1 VKIFRFITAAALV
14 GAAAYV
20 ANKSVKQTK
29 EAYRR
34 AAEEEIKSRDWGNKQ
49 IYIIGGGIASLA
61 AAAYLVRDCNFKG
74 ENIHIIESGCSVGGE
89 FACVGS
95 AESGFISRGAV
106 LWPDS
111 SENFFELMKSVPS
124 VEAPQRSVAEEIY
137 NFKQGHPV
145 NAKARLVSGGVIA
158 DLSSLDLDGDDRTAL
173 LKLLFADEKNLSDLR
188 IDQWFGEHFF
198 ATDFWYLWESTFR
211 IRRWDSLAEFRRQI
225 KRYVGF
231 LPDLTTMSGRM
242 ETPYDFGESVIE
254 PLKAYLEKYDVDFI
268 TGAKVV
274 NLEFAPAEECCCDI
288 CCPESEECAEDEGC
302 PDDCNCEECCPEGE
316 ESAEDEGCAD
326 DCNCEDCCPEG
337 EECAEDEGC
346 PDDCNCEDCCPEGE
360 ECAKDEGCPNDCNC
374 EDCCPEGEECAEDE
388 GCPDDCNCE
397 ECCPEGEECA
407 EDEGCPDDCNCED
420 CCPDDELKEKVEE
433 AAEKITE
440 AAEAVF
446 DKASEFAEKAAEAAD
461 KAADVAMKFAAK
473 AAETAGNVADRIR
486 EEVVSDRNDKK
497 ESADSNTG
505 EANCKAAAS
514 ITVTA
519 IVLEDGRTITL
530 NPDDLCIMT
539 ACHGTG
545 AAMYGASDA
554 PAFKETES
562 NSSLWEKIAEGRPS
576 LGEPHRFFSDIKG
589 SAVETFTVTS
599 RGNKLVKLFENL
611 SGNIP
616 GSGGMTTIKDC
627 EWLLSATVPAQPR
640 FKKQDIGTTVI
651 YGYGLY
657 PENIGTY
664 VRKPMKDCT
673 GLEILYELV
682 CQLQWA
688 DRWEEIKADVI
699 SVIPVYLPYA
709 EAALLPRGEKTRP
722 AVIPE
727 GSTNLALIGR
737 YTELPLDTASQIEYS
752 VRSARTAVYRLMN
765 YRRGVEPVKQKLLK
779 PDALAKALQAIFK

>member
-1 VKIFRFITAAALV
+1 MKIFRFITAAALV

-288 CCPESEECAEDEGC
+288 CCPD
-302 PDDCNCEECCPEGE
+302 
-316 ESAEDEGCAD
+316 
-326 DCNCEDCCPEG
+326 
-337 EECAEDEGC
+337 
-346 PDDCNCEDCCPEGE
+346 GE
-360 ECAKDEGCPNDCNC
+360 ECAK
-374 EDCCPEGEECAEDE
+374 DE

-407 EDEGCPDDCNCED
+407 EDKGCPDDCCRDD

-505 EANCKAAAS
+505 EACRKAAAS
-514 ITVTA
+514 IAVTA
-519 IVLEDGRTITL
+519 IILEDGRTITL

-737 YTELPLDTASQIEYS
+737 YTELPLDTASQVEYS

-779 PDALAKALQAIFK
+779 PDTLAKALQAIFK

>member
-1 VKIFRFITAAALV
+1 MKIFRLITAAALV

-34 AAEEEIKSRDWGNKQ
+34 AAEDEIKSRDWGNKQ

-74 ENIHIIESGCSVGGE
+74 ENIHIIESGDKVGGE

-124 VEAPQRSVAEEIY
+124 VEAPQRSAAEEIY
-137 NFKQGHPV
+137 NFRQGHPV

-158 DLSSLDLDGDDRTAL
+158 DLSSLELDADDRTAL
-173 LKLLFADEKNLSDLR
+173 LKLLFADEKSLSDLR

-198 ATDFWYLWESTFR
+198 TTDFWYLWESTFR

-225 KRYVGF
+225 KRYVDF
-231 LPDLTTMSGRM
+231 LPDLASMSSRM

-268 TGAKVV
+268 TGAKAV
-274 NLEFAPAEECCCDI
+274 NLEFAPVEECCCDI
-288 CCPESEECAEDEGC
+288 CCPESEECAED
-302 PDDCNCEECCPEGE
+302 DCCPEGCCCE
-316 ESAEDEGCAD
+316 ECRTEGEECAEDEGCAEG
-326 DCNCEDCCPEG
+326 CCCEECCTDG

-346 PDDCNCEDCCPEGE
+346 PDGCCCD
-360 ECAKDEGCPNDCNC
+360 ECCTD
-374 EDCCPEGEECAEDE
+374 GEECAEDE
-388 GCPDDCNCE
+388 GCPDGCCCD
-397 ECCPEGEECA
+397 ECCT
-407 EDEGCPDDCNCED
+407 DE
-420 CCPDDELKEKVEE
+420 ELKDKADKAAEKISEAADAVFGAASELAEKAGE
-433 AAEKITE
+433 AAEKAVD
-440 AAEAVF
+440 AA
-446 DKASEFAEKAAEAAD
+446 KKI
-461 KAADVAMKFAAK
+461 AAK

-486 EEVVSDRNDKK
+486 EEVISDKTDKK
-497 ESADSNTG
+497 ET
-505 EANCKAAAS
+505 EECCRKAAAS

-519 IVLEDGRTITL
+519 IILEDGRIIAL

-539 ACHGTG
+539 AAHDTG
-545 AAMYGASDA
+545 AAMYGTSDT
-554 PAFKETES
+554 PAFKETEHAP
-562 NSSLWEKIAEGRPS
+562 SLWEKIAEGRPA
-576 LGEPHRFFSDIKG
+576 LGEPQRFFSDIKG

-640 FKKQDIGTTVI
+640 FKEQDIGTTVI

-688 DRWEEIKADVI
+688 DRWEEITADVI
-699 SVIPVYLPYA
+699 SVVPVYLPYA

-722 AVIPE
+722 APVPE

-737 YTELPLDTASQIEYS
+737 YTELPLDTTSQIEYS
-752 VRSARTAVYRLMN
+752 VRSARTAVYRIMN

>member
-1 VKIFRFITAAALV
+1 MKIFRLITAAALV

-34 AAEEEIKSRDWGNKQ
+34 AAEDEIKSRDWGNKQ

-74 ENIHIIESGCSVGGE
+74 ENIHIIESGDKVGGE

-124 VEAPQRSVAEEIY
+124 VEAPQRSAAEEIY
-137 NFKQGHPV
+137 NFRQGHPV

-158 DLSSLDLDGDDRTAL
+158 DLSSLELDADDRTAL
-173 LKLLFADEKNLSDLR
+173 LKLLFADEKSLSDLR

-198 ATDFWYLWESTFR
+198 TTDFWYLWESTFR

-225 KRYVGF
+225 KRYVDF
-231 LPDLTTMSGRM
+231 LPDLASMSSRM

-268 TGAKVV
+268 TGAKAV
-274 NLEFAPAEECCCDI
+274 NLEFAPVEECCCDI
-288 CCPESEECAEDEGC
+288 CCPESEECAED
-302 PDDCNCEECCPEGE
+302 DCCPEGCCCE
-316 ESAEDEGCAD
+316 ECRTEGEECAEDEGCAEG
-326 DCNCEDCCPEG
+326 CCCEECCTDGEECAEDEGCPDGCCCEECCTEG

-346 PDDCNCEDCCPEGE
+346 PDGCCCD
-360 ECAKDEGCPNDCNC
+360 ECCT
-374 EDCCPEGEECAEDE
+374 EGEECAEDE
-388 GCPDDCNCE
+388 GCPDGCCCE
-397 ECCPEGEECA
+397 ECCT
-407 EDEGCPDDCNCED
+407 EDEDCTKDKCCDDGC
-420 CCPDDELKEKVEE
+420 CCDECCTDEELKDKADKAAEKISEAADAVFGAASELAEKAGE
-433 AAEKITE
+433 AAEKAVD
-440 AAEAVF
+440 AA
-446 DKASEFAEKAAEAAD
+446 KKI
-461 KAADVAMKFAAK
+461 AAK

-486 EEVVSDRNDKK
+486 EEVISDKTDKK
-497 ESADSNTG
+497 ET
-505 EANCKAAAS
+505 EECCRKAAAS

-519 IVLEDGRTITL
+519 IILEDGRIIAL

-539 ACHGTG
+539 AAHDTG
-545 AAMYGASDA
+545 AAMYGTSDT
-554 PAFKETES
+554 PAFKETEHAP
-562 NSSLWEKIAEGRPS
+562 SLWEKIAEGRPA
-576 LGEPHRFFSDIKG
+576 LGEPQRFFSDIKG

-640 FKKQDIGTTVI
+640 FKEQDIGTTVI

-699 SVIPVYLPYA
+699 SVVPVYLPYA

-722 AVIPE
+722 APVPE

-737 YTELPLDTASQIEYS
+737 YTELPLDTTSQIEYS
-752 VRSARTAVYRLMN
+752 VRSARTAVYRIMN

>member
-1 VKIFRFITAAALV
+1 VKIFRLITAAALV

-34 AAEEEIKSRDWGNKQ
+34 AAEDEIKSRDWGNKQ

-74 ENIHIIESGCSVGGE
+74 ENIHIIESGDKVGGE

-124 VEAPQRSVAEEIY
+124 VEAPQRSAAEEIY
-137 NFKQGHPV
+137 NFRQGHPV

-158 DLSSLDLDGDDRTAL
+158 DLSSLELDADDRTAL
-173 LKLLFADEKNLSDLR
+173 LKLLFADEKSLSDLR

-198 ATDFWYLWESTFR
+198 TTDFWYLWESTFR

-225 KRYVGF
+225 KRYVDF
-231 LPDLTTMSGRM
+231 LPDLASMSSRM

-268 TGAKVV
+268 TGAKAV

-288 CCPESEECAEDEGC
+288 CCT
-302 PDDCNCEECCPEGE
+302 
-316 ESAEDEGCAD
+316 
-326 DCNCEDCCPEG
+326 EG
-337 EECAEDEGC
+337 EECEEDDGC
-346 PDDCNCEDCCPEGE
+346 PDGCC
-360 ECAKDEGCPNDCNC
+360 
-374 EDCCPEGEECAEDE
+374 
-388 GCPDDCNCE
+388 CE

-407 EDEGCPDDCNCED
+407 EDEGCPDGYCCEECCTEGED
-420 CCPDDELKEKVEE
+420 CTKDKCCDDGCCCDECCTDEELK
-433 AAEKITE
+433 
-440 AAEAVF
+440 
-446 DKASEFAEKAAEAAD
+446 DKAEKAAEKISEATDAVFGATSELAEKAGEAAE
-461 KAADVAMKFAAK
+461 KAVDAAKKIAAK

-486 EEVVSDRNDKK
+486 EEVISDKTDKK
-497 ESADSNTG
+497 ET
-505 EANCKAAAS
+505 EECCRKAAAS

-519 IVLEDGRTITL
+519 IILEDGRIITL

-539 ACHGTG
+539 AGHDTG
-545 AAMYGASDA
+545 AAMYGTSDT
-554 PAFKETES
+554 PAFKETEHAP
-562 NSSLWEKIAEGRPS
+562 SLWEKIAEGRPA
-576 LGEPHRFFSDIKG
+576 LGEPQRFFSDIKG

-640 FKKQDIGTTVI
+640 FKAQDIGTTVI

-664 VRKPMKDCT
+664 IRKPMKDCT

-699 SVIPVYLPYA
+699 SVVPVYLPYA

-722 AVIPE
+722 APVPE

-737 YTELPLDTASQIEYS
+737 YTELPLDTTSQIEYS
-752 VRSARTAVYRLMN
+752 VRSARTAVYRIMN